1 MPSPRLRHGLVWA
14 TALAAGMASLVAGQS
29 LPDLRIMPLGDSITK
44 GSGSSDNNGYRNRL
58 RQKLTTQGTD
68 TEISVD
74 MIGSMWHGTMADNDH
89 EGHSGEY
96 LRQIRTY
103 LQRSIQARPNVVL
116 VHAGTNNMDKE
127 VDLGEAPALI
137 EGIIDDLL
145 QGSPNTVVLVAPVIW
160 ANDARMNANTDRF
173 NKQLT
178 TLIASKQK
186 AGEHVLAVPIAIGAG
201 DLSDRKHPN
210 NAGYGKMADAWF
222 NAILEAHER
231 GWIKAPAKVNA
242 DELSGMGLGW
252 EDAPAGAGS
261 AGCGGRNFESKGQ
274 VFDGFRV
281 WEEVGTIRGP
291 VENGR
296 RNKVILAD
304 LNGDGI
310 SDYVVADDDGT
321 VRAWINGGKPNQWT
335 SIGKINPDWSTITG
349 DMVRMADVDNDGRAD
364 LIVLY
369 SDGAA
374 KVWKNT
380 DKYVF
385 KALDSQWATGLAP
398 RENVN
403 FKDMDGDGFADYV
416 VVYSGGAVKWA
427 RNTQNNGKDQNKRNW
442 EAAVTVAP
450 GPQGVPENRVRV
462 QDLDGDGKADYLIV
476 YDGGAVKSFL
486 NTGNLNS
493 NGEQRNWLDLGT
505 IVPGVSGVTGSMIR
519 FADMDGDGQSDFLA
533 VADDGSIRMWKNL
546 GIVGTKGA
554 SLRFADLTGDGKA
567 DIVSVNHKGRARAW
581 LNKGLGVWDDIGE
594 IAPGL
599 DEDLSSATIHFA
611 DVNGDK
617 RADFLVVYGEGGVKA
632 YLNNGNLPDKGK
644 DRIWQTGQTISEGV
658 GEPGR
663 KVRFADLNGDG
674 YADYL
679 VVFDGGAVD
688 AWLNQKNIPATN
700 GGRIWGYRSTVATG
714 VGEPGSKVRFADITG
729 DGKADYL
736 IQYVGGAVK
745 GYNNTGNIPDI
756 GRARNW
762 ANMGTISTG
771 TSPQGPVR
779 YADLNGDGKDDYL
792 VVFGSGIVHAYI
804 NSCDWRAP
812 EPVGSGEG
820 DEIDGD
826 STCEDI
832 KKHDSGVGIFD
843 RPLWNDAETT
853 PYWSWWLSFDSNAN
867 DGVPR
872 AFASEWGFDSVSCP
886 ILGDCGFPNDC
897 SGYSKSKGSGRAH
910 LIMKSLDNLHSYYKA
925 MYQAVSSTLGYF
937 NAMQRVFEQ
946 YYPEPSLEDV
956 GIKALLQMTEHILG
970 VGTAM
975 AGSDTGEL
983 IVNGLFSTVSGVAEN
998 ALENKDEPL
1007 RYAADL
1013 AKVGFRYFNNSAAA
1027 IETMHNTLLKQGHYE
1042 GPDGAKII
1050 LDDVFKNGAWLNSD
1064 KIPILSQSEKDGVPR
1079 IGTSELASW
1088 FFAFLHASILNYSWR
1103 NSLVFIVGHKM
1114 TRKEFD
1120 DGAADIDDNLK
1131 AYHDG
1136 RGYFLQSYEPYR
1148 LLGSWEFRTR
1158 DAPGYNIF
1166 PEGNGLTFRLK
1177 HSDAITSSVETHN
1190 MFGFNYTGSV
1200 VLDEILTKP
1209 DWDTWRDLKPD
1220 LPGTFSIPVGLV
1232 DEAEDWNSGVEYFL
1246 TRINDPGEGPHDG
1259 TLFCECKNN
1268 EDKNGKRFI
1277 DQLRYADDLKRA
1289 CSTSWDPTEG
1299 TD

>member
-1 MPSPRLRHGLVWA
+1 
-14 TALAAGMASLVAGQS
+14 MASLVAGQS

-186 AGEHVLAVPIAIGAG
+186 AGEHVLAVPITIGAG

-403 FKDMDGDGFADYV
+403 FRDMDGDGFADYV

-700 GGRIWGYRSTVATG
+700 GGRIWGYRTTVATG

-812 EPVGSGEG
+812 EPVGGGEG

-832 KKHDSGVGIFD
+832 K
-843 RPLWNDAETT
+843 R
-853 PYWSWWLSFDSNAN
+853 WLSFDSNAN

-937 NAMQRVFEQ
+937 NAMQRVFEE

-983 IVNGLFSTVSGVAEN
+983 IANGLFSAVSGVAEN

-1013 AKVGFRYFNNSAAA
+1013 ANAAA
-1027 IETMHNTLLKQGHYE
+1027 IETMHNTLLKQGHYD
-1042 GPDGAKII
+1042 GPEGAKII

-1136 RGYFLQSYEPYR
+1136 RGYFLQS
-1148 LLGSWEFRTR
+1148 
-1158 DAPGYNIF
+1158 
-1166 PEGNGLTFRLK
+1166 
-1177 HSDAITSSVETHN
+1177 
-1190 MFGFNYTGSV
+1190 
-1200 VLDEILTKP
+1200 
-1209 DWDTWRDLKPD
+1209 
-1220 LPGTFSIPVGLV
+1220 
-1232 DEAEDWNSGVEYFL
+1232 
-1246 TRINDPGEGPHDG
+1246 
-1259 TLFCECKNN
+1259 FCECKNN

-1289 CSTSWDPTEG
+1289 CSPSWDPTEG
-1299 TD
+1299 TG

>member
-832 KKHDSGVGIFD
+832 K
-843 RPLWNDAETT
+843 R
-853 PYWSWWLSFDSNAN
+853 WLSFDSNAN

-1136 RGYFLQSYEPYR
+1136 RGYFLQS
-1148 LLGSWEFRTR
+1148 
-1158 DAPGYNIF
+1158 
-1166 PEGNGLTFRLK
+1166 
-1177 HSDAITSSVETHN
+1177 
-1190 MFGFNYTGSV
+1190 
-1200 VLDEILTKP
+1200 
-1209 DWDTWRDLKPD
+1209 
-1220 LPGTFSIPVGLV
+1220 
-1232 DEAEDWNSGVEYFL
+1232 
-1246 TRINDPGEGPHDG
+1246 
-1259 TLFCECKNN
+1259 FCECKNN

>member
-1 MPSPRLRHGLVWA
+1 MPSPRLRHGLVWV

-68 TEISVD
+68 REISVD

-186 AGEHVLAVPIAIGAG
+186 AGEHVLAVPITIGAG

-231 GWIKAPAKVNA
+231 GWIKAPTKVNA

-349 DMVRMADVDNDGRAD
+349 DM
-364 LIVLY
+364 
-369 SDGAA
+369 
-374 KVWKNT
+374 
-380 DKYVF
+380 
-385 KALDSQWATGLAP
+385 
-398 RENVN
+398 
-403 FKDMDGDGFADYV
+403 
-416 VVYSGGAVKWA
+416 
-427 RNTQNNGKDQNKRNW
+427 
-442 EAAVTVAP
+442 
-450 GPQGVPENRVRV
+450 
-462 QDLDGDGKADYLIV
+462 
-476 YDGGAVKSFL
+476 
-486 NTGNLNS
+486 
-493 NGEQRNWLDLGT
+493 
-505 IVPGVSGVTGSMIR
+505 
-519 FADMDGDGQSDFLA
+519 
-533 VADDGSIRMWKNL
+533 
-546 GIVGTKGA
+546 
-554 SLRFADLTGDGKA
+554 
-567 DIVSVNHKGRARAW
+567 
-581 LNKGLGVWDDIGE
+581 
-594 IAPGL
+594 
-599 DEDLSSATIHFA
+599 
-611 DVNGDK
+611 
-617 RADFLVVYGEGGVKA
+617 
-632 YLNNGNLPDKGK
+632 
-644 DRIWQTGQTISEGV
+644 
-658 GEPGR
+658 
-663 KVRFADLNGDG
+663 
-674 YADYL
+674 
-679 VVFDGGAVD
+679 
-688 AWLNQKNIPATN
+688 
-700 GGRIWGYRSTVATG
+700 
-714 VGEPGSKVRFADITG
+714 
-729 DGKADYL
+729 
-736 IQYVGGAVK
+736 
-745 GYNNTGNIPDI
+745 
-756 GRARNW
+756 
-762 ANMGTISTG
+762 
-771 TSPQGPVR
+771 GPVR

-812 EPVGSGEG
+812 VPVGGGEG

-937 NAMQRVFEQ
+937 NAMQRVFED

-983 IVNGLFSTVSGVAEN
+983 IANGLFSTVSGVAEN

-1027 IETMHNTLLKQGHYE
+1027 IETMHNTLLKQGHYD

-1148 LLGSWEFRTR
+1148 SLGSWEFRSR

-1177 HSDAITSSVETHN
+1177 HSDAIISSVETHN
-1190 MFGFNYTGSV
+1190 VFGFNYTGSV

-1209 DWDTWRDLKPD
+1209 NWDTWRDLKPD